1 MASQVSGDLSL
12 IESGPCSLRFG
23 GDLLGHTMEG
33 VRLNMPPDVRKRM
46 TDEYG
51 TNFAQAVFQ
60 GDNIEVSTTLAEK
73 TLDVIAIVF
82 GWGYEIDA
90 MLWGWGRSPGL
101 VSDDIADE
109 LIIHPLE
116 MGADTSKDVKFWMMV
131 PSNVQEI
138 EFGQILS
145 DRVFGVTWSAVIDET
160 KRSGYLLGRMGLG
173 GEVVPEIPD
182 GVFAFSDGSLFQL
195 SDGSYFVL

>member
-101 VSDDIADE
+101 ISDDIADE

-173 GEVVPEIPD
+173 GDVAPEIPD
-182 GVFAFSDGSLFQL
+182 GVFALSDGSLFQL